1 MRSTKALAP
10 WVRKSEYI
18 MISGWARRS
27 FFADVKNYVS
37 AKCEDLTRSTHDLS
51 IFSVLDPIL
60 RFQRVFQN
68 QVPMMMVVRMI
79 ISMIYFDAYA
89 FSNIFQTRFAL

>member
-37 AKCEDLTRSTHDLS
+37 ASISESSTD
-51 IFSVLDPIL
+51 DE
-60 RFQRVFQN
+60 N
-68 QVPMMMVVRMI
+68 
-79 ISMIYFDAYA
+79 D
-89 FSNIFQTRFAL
+89 N

>member
-27 FFADVKNYVS
+27 FFADIKNNVS
-37 AKCEDLTRSTHDLS
+37 AGISESSTDDDGSENDNQHDL
-51 IFSVLDPIL
+51 F
-60 RFQRVFQN
+60 
-68 QVPMMMVVRMI
+68 
-79 ISMIYFDAYA
+79 
-89 FSNIFQTRFAL
+89 